1 MGMEFDVI
9 SDKGEDI
16 RDPDTREILGSVVLA
31 KTRVRITQV
40 EERLA
45 VASTQSKRINV
56 EGSTLGVFARSLMP
70 TNRVTRHES
79 LKQSDDARWQD
90 LDESESF
97 VKIGDPVVQVLAEAE
112 D

>member
-1 MGMEFDVI
+1 MSSATREKI
-9 SDKGEDI
+9 L